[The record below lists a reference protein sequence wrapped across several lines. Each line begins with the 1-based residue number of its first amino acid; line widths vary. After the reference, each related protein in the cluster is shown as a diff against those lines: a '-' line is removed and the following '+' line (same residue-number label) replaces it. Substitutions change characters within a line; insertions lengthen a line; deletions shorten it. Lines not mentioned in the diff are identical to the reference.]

1 MGHRTRLGFTAG
13 FTLIEMMFA
22 IGILALV
29 MVMLAGSFH
38 AVAVGKTHAEGRL
51 AVDQRARNIMWQLT
65 NEIRGAVQT
74 PLIPSRVLLMGT
86 ASMRNGL
93 PLDSITIVTI
103 DPGHRR
109 SLEGFGAEDAIEYDT
124 TVNNPNHRG
133 WYLLTRRQSSALLG
147 IGAGSGGNPTVL
159 ADNLLSLHLR
169 YFDGQGWNESW
180 NSQSLPP
187 GRSIPMEISIDLVMA
202 AAGGS
207 SYSLSTMVMVPM
219 AFQQW

>member
-1 MGHRTRLGFTAG
+1 MTRRTTLGFAAG
-13 FTLIEMMFA
+13 FTLLEVMFA
-22 IGILALV
+22 IGILALI

-38 AVAVGKTHAEGRL
+38 AVATGKTHAEVRL
-51 AVDQRARNIMWQLT
+51 AVDRRARNIMWQLT
-65 NEIRGAVQT
+65 NEIRGAIQT
-74 PLIPSRVLLMGT
+74 PLIPSRVLLMGS
-86 ASMRNGL
+86 ASMRNGM
-93 PLDSITIVTI
+93 PLDSITIATI

-124 TVNNPNHRG
+124 AINPNHRG

-147 IGAGSGGNPTVL
+147 IGTGGNSNPTVL
-159 ADNLLSLHLR
+159 ADNLISLHLR

-187 GRSIPMEISIDLVMA
+187 GRSIPLEISIDLVMA
-202 AAGGS
+202 AVGGS
-207 SYSLSTMVMVPM
+207 TYSLSTTIMVPM

>member
-1 MGHRTRLGFTAG
+1 MGYRTRLGFNAG

-51 AVDQRARNIMWQLT
+51 AVDQRARNIMWQIT

-124 TVNNPNHRG
+124 IANNPNHRG
-133 WYLLTRRQSSALLG
+133 
-147 IGAGSGGNPTVL
+147 
-159 ADNLLSLHLR
+159 
-169 YFDGQGWNESW
+169 
-180 NSQSLPP
+180 
-187 GRSIPMEISIDLVMA
+187 
-202 AAGGS
+202 
-207 SYSLSTMVMVPM
+207 
-219 AFQQW
+219 